1 MEELVTQAGKGGSSR
16 GDASIPGLLVA
27 PADCSRETA
36 GDAADSA
43 GSRETVDPPPAAVD
57 SKQLIAAQQWGAK
70 LYAQIPTQQRRMVPY
85 RQGESTKVKLT
96 AVTAPA
102 GYVTC
107 SCPAS
112 ELHLVAHVTA

>member
-16 GDASIPGLLVA
+16 GDASIPGLPVA
-27 PADCSRETA
+27 PADCSRKTA
-36 GDAADSA
+36 GNAADSA

-70 LYAQIPTQQRRMVPY
+70 LYAQIPTQQRRLVPY